1 MMKAVFLL
9 STIGVT
15 VDAATK
21 IAVLEFGKGGVVRR
35 TTSKR
40 AETSVAGVAS
50 FWGALHGRELQ
61 QAGMPLV
68 PDLFNKP
75 DHAIIIGMTGVDF
88 DIMPKLYNMVEY
100 QSVGHMEVK
109 GFHCNDLLNKVGPAE
124 VTSVES
130 FIIDSKTK
138 LSETGLNSLSLQVTD
153 SNSAVVDSRLEAL
166 VAVFEEQAKEGTTI
180 VLHLVVEEGE
190 EAAHRRLESRDL
202 ANADG
207 KMP

>member
-9 STIGVT
+9 STIGIT

-21 IAVLEFGKGGVVRR
+21 VAVLEFGNGGVVRR
-35 TTSKR
+35 TTSKQTD
-40 AETSVAGVAS
+40 TSVAGVAS

-75 DHAIIIGMTGVDF
+75 DRVMILGMTGVDF
-88 DIMPKLYNMVEY
+88 DTMPTLSNLVENK
-100 QSVGHMEVK
+100 SVGHMEVK
-109 GFHCNDLLNKVGPAE
+109 GFHCNNLLSKVGPSKL
-124 VTSVES
+124 TSAKD
-130 FIIDSKTK
+130 FIVDAKMK
-138 LSETGLNSLSLQVTD
+138 LSETGLNSLTLQVTD
-153 SNSAVVDSRLEAL
+153 SNSAVVEAQL
-166 VAVFEEQAKEGTTI
+166 GALLAAFEEQSKDGGTI

-207 KMP
+207 KIS